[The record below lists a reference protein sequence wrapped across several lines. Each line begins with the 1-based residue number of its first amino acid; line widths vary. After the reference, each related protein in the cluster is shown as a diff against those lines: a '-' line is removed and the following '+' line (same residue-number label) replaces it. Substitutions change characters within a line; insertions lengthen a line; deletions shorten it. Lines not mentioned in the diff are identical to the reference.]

1 MARSGLTKKVVSTKS
16 KHGTV
21 KRTYWVRSDSELHQK
36 PRRGADAGHRLG
48 VGLGHLGQS
57 VGGLAGSHYGSEA
70 GARITWVKTRSRQ
83 AQVVGSLVGA
93 FAGRHYGGR
102 LGKHTGQVIGYNVGK
117 KMSARTERNL
127 AHAAH
132 IGAYGLDGY
141 QLYKAIKA
149 FSDRRR

>member
-1 MARSGLTKKVVSTKS
+1 MKSRAGLKKQIK
-16 KHGTV
+16 TV
-21 KRTYWVRSDSELHQK
+21 QGGGKRTYWVRSDSELHQK
-36 PRRGADAGHRLG
+36 TRRGADAGLRLG

-57 VGGLAGSHYGSEA
+57 IGGMAGSHYGSEA
-70 GARITWVKTRSRQ
+70 GARITWVNTKSRR
-83 AQVVGSLVGA
+83 AEVAGALVGA

-117 KMSARTERNL
+117 KMSARAERNL